1 MIDPGS
7 KRALLLKIGA
17 GVGATAV
24 SLAALAPSPALAKA
38 DVWRTEGASA
48 FAKHHRERV
57 VISDQ
62 GVVRLG
68 RSLVPVGSLAA
79 ERVWDLARGS
89 DGAIHAATGDAGKV
103 FRRPAGKSSKWETAY
118 DADDTQALSL
128 AATPAGKVFVGT
140 GPTGQVVELT
150 DPKHPATRPD
160 PKVLYIWDL
169 ASDADGN
176 LYAATGPEG
185 QLWKRDGGG
194 KWSLVYDSKASHLL
208 CVAVAPDGSVYAGSD
223 GEGLVYRVDKRGKV
237 SVLYDAPQS
246 EVRALLAA
254 PDGSVYAG
262 TAAAAEGGSPTRAP
276 GLLSLR
282 EAEAELNAP
291 PDPVDD
297 IEDGLEVA
305 RVSTA
310 ASRTHS
316 IEDGQP
322 ANPGAKGS
330 SSKPPAP
337 GENAVYR
344 IDANGGVRELFRAKA
359 LVFALARIED
369 RLLVGTGPYGQLYEV
384 REDGSESVPLAKLDN
399 GQILSML
406 AEPGGDLLLGA
417 GDPGAVVR
425 LTSNHAEKGELVS
438 DVFDAKLPSRFGSL
452 SWRGD
457 APEGTAITL
466 QTRTGN
472 VGTPDETWSDWSAEQ
487 SNSETARVESPQ
499 GRFIQ
504 YRVNMTTRDP
514 KRSPELRGLSVSY
527 RSLNLPPE
535 ITKLDLPDVSTTDA
549 AARQTRI
556 NVRWDVSDP
565 NDDDVNFLVQVRKE
579 GWPDWI
585 NLTDSP
591 ITEKSYVWDASA
603 FPSGRYRVKLV
614 AEDRPSN
621 SPDEALRR
629 DRESAAFLVDREP
642 PTVKIDVKDRKAVV
656 TLADDLTRLAKAEYA
671 INGGAWTP
679 AFPDDG
685 LFDSSNERVSLE
697 FPDLKAGTHLL
708 MVRATDAAGNLG
720 AGDALIEIKD

>member
-1 MIDPGS
+1 MIDPDP
-7 KRALLLKIGA
+7 KRAVLLKIGA
-17 GVGATAV
+17 VVGAMAV
-24 SLAALAPSPALAKA
+24 SLASLASRPALAKS

-68 RSLVPVGSLAA
+68 RSPVPLGPLAA
-79 ERVWDLARGS
+79 ERVWDLARGP
-89 DGAIHAATGDAGKV
+89 DGAIYAATGDAGKV
-103 FRRPAGKSSKWETAY
+103 FRRPAGESSVWEEVY

-128 AATPAGKVFVGT
+128 VATPAGKVFVGT

-150 DPKHPATRPD
+150 DPKHPASRPD

-169 ASDADGN
+169 ASDAEGN

-185 QLWKRDGGG
+185 QLWKRDGEGQ
-194 KWSLVYDSKASHLL
+194 WSLVYDSKASHLL
-208 CVAVAPDGSVYAGSD
+208 CVAVAPDGSVHTGSD
-223 GEGLVYRVDKRGKV
+223 GEGLVYRVDKDGKV

-246 EVRALLAA
+246 EVRALLVA

-262 TAAAAEGGSPTRAP
+262 TAAAAEGGSPSRAP

-282 EAEAELNAP
+282 GDQSDFDSDS
-291 PDPVDD
+291 DP
-297 IEDGLEVA
+297 EDALKVA
-305 RVSTA
+305 RSPTPLVRISQVKQDPT
-310 ASRTHS
+310 T
-316 IEDGQP
+316 
-322 ANPGAKGS
+322 NPGGGGS
-330 SSKPPAP
+330 ASKPPAP

-344 IDANGGVRELFRAKA
+344 IDPNGGVREVFRAKA
-359 LVFALARIED
+359 LIFSLALIDD
-369 RLLVGTGPYGQLYEV
+369 RLLIGAGPEGQLYEV
-384 REDGSESVPLAKLDN
+384 REDDSDSIPLVKLDN
-399 GQILSML
+399 GQILSLL

-425 LTSNHAEKGELVS
+425 LTSNYAEKGELIS

-466 QTRTGN
+466 RTRTGN
-472 VGTPDETWSDWSAEQ
+472 VGTPDETWSDWSPEQ
-487 SNSETARVESPQ
+487 SDPESARVESPQ

-514 KRSPELRGLSVSY
+514 KRSPELRGVSVSH
-527 RSLNLPPE
+527 RSINLPPE
-535 ITKLDLPDVSTTDA
+535 ISKLELPEVSTTDA
-549 AARQTRI
+549 AARQSRI

-565 NDDDVNFLVQVRKE
+565 NDDDLTFQVQVRKE

-585 NLTDSP
+585 SLTDSP

-614 AEDRPSN
+614 ADDRPSN
-621 SPDEALRR
+621 SSDEALQR
-629 DRESAAFLVDREP
+629 DRESFAFLVDREP
-642 PTVKIDVKDRKAVV
+642 PRVEIDVDARKALVE
-656 TLADDLTRLAKAEYA
+656 LADDLTRLVKAEYA
-671 INGGAWTP
+671 IDGGRWTP

-685 LFDSSNERVSLE
+685 LFDSPNERISLE

-708 MVRATDAAGNLG
+708 MVRATDAAGNIG
-720 AGDALIEIKD
+720 SGDALIEIKD